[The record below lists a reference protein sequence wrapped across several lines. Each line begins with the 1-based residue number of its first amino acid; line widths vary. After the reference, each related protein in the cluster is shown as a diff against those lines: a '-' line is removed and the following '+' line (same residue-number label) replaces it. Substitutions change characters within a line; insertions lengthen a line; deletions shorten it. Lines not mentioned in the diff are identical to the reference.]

1 YPFKSYQKNI
11 GLDDGDDDFI
21 DIDDD
26 VEDEIVDAEQA
37 SRSVE
42 LSDNGQPN
50 ENNDV
55 SVSLNDDILSPVPP
69 TNLLDEDEFIS
80 DDDDSNDSS
89 VDLPA
94 SNDNEKNQLLDVLRK
109 SHGLLLR
116 TRKMVKIM
124 RNVSSIDQYVRN
136 HEHGPCNGFVIDIR
150 TRWSSTFHMLKRLI
164 HYQEIVKSVFIH
176 KFPSINGE
184 QRSSLAKVYID
195 HENWDLLQALQDVAS
210 YLDPESHK
218 NLSREDKQA
227 AKAILPNFMKMEA
240 QSIVGSSTS
249 TSSSA
254 TKSNQTLTDKLKM
267 MVGMSTNVK
276 PSRSLSPEDELILF
290 TQVIQSFKCDFS
302 SFWIQYR
309 EHFSCLY
316 KVAQRVNIIT
326 ATSVPSESIFSIA
339 GYVAR
344 KQRTSLSSTSLRHL
358 MVLKESHRIDALRT
372 ISRGDMC

>member
-1 YPFKSYQKNI
+1 
-11 GLDDGDDDFI
+11 
-21 DIDDD
+21 
-26 VEDEIVDAEQA
+26 
-37 SRSVE
+37 
-42 LSDNGQPN
+42 
-50 ENNDV
+50 
-55 SVSLNDDILSPVPP
+55 
-69 TNLLDEDEFIS
+69 
-80 DDDDSNDSS
+80 
-89 VDLPA
+89 
-94 SNDNEKNQLLDVLRK
+94 
-109 SHGLLLR
+109 
-116 TRKMVKIM
+116 
-124 RNVSSIDQYVRN
+124 
-136 HEHGPCNGFVIDIR
+136 
-150 TRWSSTFHMLKRLI
+150 MLKRLI

-195 HENWDLLQALQDVAS
+195 HENWDLLQALQDVLEPLEFATRSLSGKHYATLALAYTTINILRFGLKPKKEDSKYLALLKKSVLFQFELYFDIKMTKTQKDLMLVAS

-339 GYVAR
+339 GYVA
-344 KQRTSLSSTSLRHL
+344 
-358 MVLKESHRIDALRT
+358 
-372 ISRGDMC
+372 

>member
-55 SVSLNDDILSPVPP
+55 NVSLNDDILSPVPP

-150 TRWSSTFHMLKRLI
+150 
-164 HYQEIVKSVFIH
+164 
-176 KFPSINGE
+176 
-184 QRSSLAKVYID
+184 
-195 HENWDLLQALQDVAS
+195 
-210 YLDPESHK
+210 
-218 NLSREDKQA
+218 
-227 AKAILPNFMKMEA
+227 
-240 QSIVGSSTS
+240 
-249 TSSSA
+249 
-254 TKSNQTLTDKLKM
+254 
-267 MVGMSTNVK
+267 
-276 PSRSLSPEDELILF
+276 
-290 TQVIQSFKCDFS
+290 
-302 SFWIQYR
+302 
-309 EHFSCLY
+309 
-316 KVAQRVNIIT
+316 
-326 ATSVPSESIFSIA
+326 
-339 GYVAR
+339 
-344 KQRTSLSSTSLRHL
+344 
-358 MVLKESHRIDALRT
+358 
-372 ISRGDMC
+372 